1 MKDTKGNSDRHRRL
15 TIELSGE
22 SVVEGDII
30 VEDRDIEVQ
39 VYLLDDSKVLGR
51 VKNAEVINK

>member
-1 MKDTKGNSDRHRRL
+1 M